1 MTGATYTI
9 TALSS
14 GGKMAK
20 SRLTKVAESIGGAI
34 GKADRT
40 AHKVAKAGVL
50 AKKELEALSKEVD
63 SLKKRLQKTTKR
75 LRNALS

>member
-1 MTGATYTI
+1 M
-9 TALSS
+9 LRFHPEE
-14 GGKMAK
+14 KMAK

-50 AKKELEALSKEVD
+50 ARKELGALSKEVD